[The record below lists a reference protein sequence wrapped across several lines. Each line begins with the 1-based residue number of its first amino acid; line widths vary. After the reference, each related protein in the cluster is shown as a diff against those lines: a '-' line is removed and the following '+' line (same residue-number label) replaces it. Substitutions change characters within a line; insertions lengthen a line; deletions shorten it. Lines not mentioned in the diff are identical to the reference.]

1 MPQLLHYLNP
11 ASSASTVTSSASDDS
26 NVAAVEKTR
35 VHLAEDSLDWG
46 TLAVFTCTASC
57 QYRDASTTEDEGD
70 ISNGA
75 KIQRCAYVE
84 EFVWRQGP
92 L

>member
-11 ASSASTVTSSASDDS
+11 ASSASTVTSAASEDS
-26 NVAAVEKTR
+26 DEAAVEKAR

-57 QYRDASTTEDEGD
+57 QDRDAYTTEDEGD
-70 ISNGA
+70 TSNGA
-75 KIQRCAYVE
+75 KMQRCAYVK